1 MESSNLKT
9 NESKEALFTVRNYSF
24 LNKKRL
30 EINNKQES
38 NFIPWTKEEDEQLK
52 YLILNYENLSWEII
66 SEKIKGRTPNQCMCR
81 WKNSLNPIIKKGKW
95 DLNEDKIIIEY
106 VKKKGEGNWN
116 QIQSSLVGRTT
127 KQIRERYVNHIKNKI
142 LNDNESINFK
152 WNEKLDIELIQNYII
167 YEGSFV
173 KISENL
179 KGTTPN
185 MVKNRFYSLLRQCVN
200 KLMKNKIY
208 CESQKIKLLKNEIF
222 SQKKNNNYNN
232 EYKINKEK
240 NNDLNIIFSNEEIS
254 NKSLILF
261 NPELFFNSLNN
272 IQSKKKNYTV
282 KILLEFLPE
291 LIEEKGINIER
302 VKTMENDRKI
312 ATTKI
317 VTILSNHLYN
327 QFMNELNIENKNIS
341 NEVKICNVKEG
352 NSKSSILFNMQMAQ
366 LGYVIEAL
374 KLKMMQTY
382 FERLKRKT
390 LGI

>member
-127 KQIRERYVNHIKNKI
+127 KQIRERYINHLKNKI
-142 LNDNESINFK
+142 LNDNENINFK

-208 CESQKIKLLKNEIF
+208 CESRKIKLLKNEIF

-302 VKTMENDRKI
+302 VKTMVNDRKI
-312 ATTKI
+312 AITKI
-317 VTILSNHLYN
+317 VSVLSNHLYIK
-327 QFMNELNIENKNIS
+327 FMNELNIENKNIS

>member
-127 KQIRERYVNHIKNKI
+127 KQIRERYINHLKNKI
-142 LNDNESINFK
+142 LNDNENINFK

-302 VKTMENDRKI
+302 VKTMVNDRKI
-312 ATTKI
+312 AITKI
-317 VTILSNHLYN
+317 VSVLSNHLYIK
-327 QFMNELNIENKNIS
+327 FMNELNIENKNIS

>member
-1 MESSNLKT
+1 MESSNLKA

-95 DLNEDKIIIEY
+95 DLNEDRIIIDY
-106 VKKKGEGNWN
+106 VNKKGEGNWN

-127 KQIRERYVNHIKNKI
+127 KQIRERYINHLKNKI
-142 LNDNESINFK
+142 LNDNENINFK

-222 SQKKNNNYNN
+222 SQKINNNYNN

-302 VKTMENDRKI
+302 VKTMVNDRKI
-312 ATTKI
+312 AITKI
-317 VTILSNHLYN
+317 VSVLSNHLYIK
-327 QFMNELNIENKNIS
+327 FMNELNIENKNIS

>member
-1 MESSNLKT
+1 MESSNLKA

-127 KQIRERYVNHIKNKI
+127 KQIRERYINHLKNKI
-142 LNDNESINFK
+142 LNDNENINFK

-208 CESQKIKLLKNEIF
+208 CESQKIKLIKNEIF

-302 VKTMENDRKI
+302 VKTMVNDRKI
-312 ATTKI
+312 AITKI
-317 VTILSNHLYN
+317 VSVLSNHLYIK
-327 QFMNELNIENKNIS
+327 FMNELNIENKNIS

>member
-1 MESSNLKT
+1 MESSNLKA

-127 KQIRERYVNHIKNKI
+127 KQIRERYINHLKNKI
-142 LNDNESINFK
+142 LNDNENINFK
-152 WNEKLDIELIQNYII
+152 WNEKLDIELIQNYI
-167 YEGSFV
+167 
-173 KISENL
+173 ISENL

-232 EYKINKEK
+232 EYIINKEK

-317 VTILSNHLYN
+317 ITILSNHLYN
-327 QFMNELNIENKNIS
+327 KFINELNIENKMIN

-352 NSKSSILFNMQMAQ
+352 MSKSSILFNMQMAQ
-366 LGYVIEAL
+366 LGFVFEAL

-382 FERLKRKT
+382 FVRLKRKT

>member
-1 MESSNLKT
+1 MESSNLKA

-52 YLILNYENLSWEII
+52 HLILNYENLSWEII

-127 KQIRERYVNHIKNKI
+127 KQIRERYINHLKNKI

-302 VKTMENDRKI
+302 VKTMVNDRKI
-312 ATTKI
+312 AITKI
-317 VTILSNHLYN
+317 VSVLSNHLYIK
-327 QFMNELNIENKNIS
+327 FMNELNIENKNIS

>member
-30 EINNKQES
+30 EIKNKQEN

-66 SEKIKGRTPNQCMCR
+66 SEKIKGRTPIQCMCR

-127 KQIRERYVNHIKNKI
+127 KQIRERYINHLKNKI
-142 LNDNESINFK
+142 LNDNENINFK

-222 SQKKNNNYNN
+222 SQKINNNYNN

-240 NNDLNIIFSNEEIS
+240 NNDLNTIFSNEEIS

-302 VKTMENDRKI
+302 VKTMVNDRKI
-312 ATTKI
+312 AITKI
-317 VTILSNHLYN
+317 VTVLSNHLYIK
-327 QFMNELNIENKNIS
+327 FMNELNIENKNIS

>member
-1 MESSNLKT
+1 MQSSNLKL
-9 NESKEALFTVRNYSF
+9 NESKEALFIVRNYNF

-30 EINNKQES
+30 EIQQKQE
-38 NFIPWTKEEDEQLK
+38 NNITPWTKEEDEKLK
-52 YLILNYENLSWEII
+52 YLILNYENLSWEMI
-66 SEKIKGRTPNQCMCR
+66 SEKIKGRTPIQCMHR

-127 KQIRERYVNHIKNKI
+127 KQIRERYINHLKNKI
-142 LNDNESINFK
+142 LNDNENINFK

-173 KISENL
+173 KVSENL

-222 SQKKNNNYNN
+222 SQKINNNYNN

-240 NNDLNIIFSNEEIS
+240 NNDLNTIFSNEEIS

-272 IQSKKKNYTV
+272 MQSKKKNYTV

-302 VKTMENDRKI
+302 VKTMVNDRKI
-312 ATTKI
+312 AITKI
-317 VTILSNHLYN
+317 VTVLSNHLYIK
-327 QFMNELNIENKNIS
+327 FMNELNIENKNIS

>member
-1 MESSNLKT
+1 MESSNLKA

-127 KQIRERYVNHIKNKI
+127 KQIRERYINHLKNKI

-302 VKTMENDRKI
+302 VKTMVNDRKI
-312 ATTKI
+312 AITKI
-317 VTILSNHLYN
+317 VTVLSNHLYIK
-327 QFMNELNIENKNIS
+327 FMNELNIENKNIS

>member
-1 MESSNLKT
+1 MESSNLKA

-127 KQIRERYVNHIKNKI
+127 KQIRERYINHLKNKI
-142 LNDNESINFK
+142 LNDNENINFK

-302 VKTMENDRKI
+302 VKTMVNDRKI
-312 ATTKI
+312 AITKI
-317 VTILSNHLYN
+317 VSVLSNHLYIK
-327 QFMNELNIENKNIS
+327 FMNELNIENKNIS

>member
-1 MESSNLKT
+1 MESSNLKA

-127 KQIRERYVNHIKNKI
+127 KQIRERYINHLKNKI
-142 LNDNESINFK
+142 LNDNENINFK

-232 EYKINKEK
+232 EYIINKEK

-302 VKTMENDRKI
+302 VKTMVNDRKI
-312 ATTKI
+312 AITKI
-317 VTILSNHLYN
+317 VSVLSNHLYIK
-327 QFMNELNIENKNIS
+327 FMNELNIENKNIS

>member
-1 MESSNLKT
+1 MESSNLKA

-30 EINNKQES
+30 EINNKNES
-38 NFIPWTKEEDEQLK
+38 NFIPWSREEDEKLK

-66 SEKIKGRTPNQCMCR
+66 SEKIKGRTAIQCMHR
-81 WKNSLNPIIKKGKW
+81 WKNCLNPIIKKGKW

-127 KQIRERYVNHIKNKI
+127 KQIRERYINHLKNKI
-142 LNDNESINFK
+142 LNDNENINFK

-173 KISENL
+173 KMSENL

-302 VKTMENDRKI
+302 VKTMVNDRKI
-312 ATTKI
+312 AITKI
-317 VTILSNHLYN
+317 VSVLSNHLYIK
-327 QFMNELNIENKNIS
+327 FMNELNIENKNIS

>member
-1 MESSNLKT
+1 MESSNLKA

-127 KQIRERYVNHIKNKI
+127 KQIRERYINHLKNKI
-142 LNDNESINFK
+142 LNDNENINFK

-302 VKTMENDRKI
+302 VKTMVNDRKI
-312 ATTKI
+312 AITKI
-317 VTILSNHLYN
+317 VTVLSNHLYIK
-327 QFMNELNIENKNIS
+327 FMNELNIENKNIS

>member
-30 EINNKQES
+30 EIKNKQEN

-66 SEKIKGRTPNQCMCR
+66 SEKIKGRTPIQCMCR

-127 KQIRERYVNHIKNKI
+127 KQIRERYINHLKNKI
-142 LNDNESINFK
+142 LNDNENINFK

-173 KISENL
+173 KVSENL

-222 SQKKNNNYNN
+222 SQKINNNYNN

-240 NNDLNIIFSNEEIS
+240 NNDLNTIFSNEEIS

-272 IQSKKKNYTV
+272 MQSKKKNYTV

-302 VKTMENDRKI
+302 VKTMVNDRKI
-312 ATTKI
+312 AITKI
-317 VTILSNHLYN
+317 VTVLSNHLYIK
-327 QFMNELNIENKNIS
+327 FMNELNIENKNIS

>member
-127 KQIRERYVNHIKNKI
+127 KQIRERYINHLKNKI
-142 LNDNESINFK
+142 LNDNENINFK

-232 EYKINKEK
+232 EYIINKEK

-302 VKTMENDRKI
+302 VKTMVNDRKI
-312 ATTKI
+312 AITKI
-317 VTILSNHLYN
+317 VSVLSNHLYIK
-327 QFMNELNIENKNIS
+327 FMNELNIENKNIS

>member
-1 MESSNLKT
+1 MQSSNLKL
-9 NESKEALFTVRNYSF
+9 NESKEALFIVRNYNF

-30 EINNKQES
+30 EIQQKQE
-38 NFIPWTKEEDEQLK
+38 NNITPWTKEEDEKLK
-52 YLILNYENLSWEII
+52 YLILNYENLSWEMI
-66 SEKIKGRTPNQCMCR
+66 SEKIKGRTPIQCMHR

-95 DLNEDKIIIEY
+95 DSNEDKIIIDY
-106 VKKKGEGNWN
+106 VNKKGEGNWN

-127 KQIRERYVNHIKNKI
+127 KQIRERYVNHLKNKI
-142 LNDNESINFK
+142 FNNDIISFK
-152 WNEKLDIELIQNYII
+152 WNEKLDIELIQKYII

-208 CESQKIKLLKNEIF
+208 CESQKIKILKKEVF
-222 SQKKNNNYNN
+222 PQKINNNNYEIN
-232 EYKINKEK
+232 EVKKNELKI
-240 NNDLNIIFSNEEIS
+240 ISSNEGIS
-254 NKSLILF
+254 NKGLLLI
-261 NPELFFNSLNN
+261 NPELFFYSLNN

-291 LIEEKGINIER
+291 LIEEKRINIER
-302 VKTMENDRKI
+302 VKTMVNDKKI
-312 ATTKI
+312 AMTKI
-317 VTILSNHLYN
+317 VSVLSNHLYIK
-327 QFMNELNIENKNIS
+327 FMNELNIENKNNN

-352 NSKSSILFNMQMAQ
+352 NSKSSILFNMQIAQ
-366 LGYVIEAL
+366 LGFVIEAL
-374 KLKMMQTY
+374 NLKMMETY
-382 FERLKRKT
+382 FKRLKSKT

>member
-1 MESSNLKT
+1 
-9 NESKEALFTVRNYSF
+9 
-24 LNKKRL
+24 
-30 EINNKQES
+30 
-38 NFIPWTKEEDEQLK
+38 
-52 YLILNYENLSWEII
+52 
-66 SEKIKGRTPNQCMCR
+66 
-81 WKNSLNPIIKKGKW
+81 
-95 DLNEDKIIIEY
+95 
-106 VKKKGEGNWN
+106 
-116 QIQSSLVGRTT
+116 
-127 KQIRERYVNHIKNKI
+127 
-142 LNDNESINFK
+142 
-152 WNEKLDIELIQNYII
+152 
-167 YEGSFV
+167 
-173 KISENL
+173 
-179 KGTTPN
+179 

-302 VKTMENDRKI
+302 VKTMVNDRKI
-312 ATTKI
+312 AITKI
-317 VTILSNHLYN
+317 VTVLSNHLYIK
-327 QFMNELNIENKNIS
+327 FMNELNIENKNIS

-352 NSKSSILFNMQMAQ
+352 NSKSSILFNMQIAQ
-366 LGYVIEAL
+366 LGFVIEAL
-374 KLKMMQTY
+374 NLKMMETY
-382 FERLKRKT
+382 FKRLKSKT

>member
-1 MESSNLKT
+1 MQSSNLKL
-9 NESKEALFTVRNYSF
+9 NESKEELFTVRNYNF

-30 EINNKQES
+30 EIQQKQE
-38 NFIPWTKEEDEQLK
+38 NNIIPWTKEEDEKLK

-66 SEKIKGRTPNQCMCR
+66 SEKIKGRTPIQCMYR

-95 DLNEDKIIIEY
+95 DSNEDKIIIDY
-106 VKKKGEGNWN
+106 VNKKGEGNWN
-116 QIQSSLVGRTT
+116 QIQSCLVGRTT
-127 KQIRERYVNHIKNKI
+127 KQIRERYVNHLKNKI
-142 LNDNESINFK
+142 FNNDIISFK
-152 WNEKLDIELIQNYII
+152 WNEKLDIELIQKYII

-200 KLMKNKIY
+200 KLMKNKNY
-208 CESQKIKLLKNEIF
+208 CESQKIKILKNEINY
-222 SQKKNNNYNN
+222 QKNYNNSNYNNNYNIK
-232 EYKINKEK
+232 KINDLIFNSYNDEITNK
-240 NNDLNIIFSNEEIS
+240 N
-254 NKSLILF
+254 LILS
-261 NPELFFNSLNN
+261 NPDLFFNSWNN
-272 IQSKKKNYTV
+272 NQSKKKNYTV

-327 QFMNELNIENKNIS
+327 QFMNELNIENKNIT

-366 LGYVIEAL
+366 LGYVFEAL

-382 FERLKRKT
+382 FIRLKRKT
-390 LGI
+390 LGK

>member
-1 MESSNLKT
+1 MESSNLKA

-66 SEKIKGRTPNQCMCR
+66 SEKIKGRTPIQCMCR

-127 KQIRERYVNHIKNKI
+127 KQIRERYINHLKNKI
-142 LNDNESINFK
+142 LNDNDNINFK

-222 SQKKNNNYNN
+222 SQKINNNYNN

-302 VKTMENDRKI
+302 VKTMVNDRKI
-312 ATTKI
+312 AITKI
-317 VTILSNHLYN
+317 VSVLSNHLYIK
-327 QFMNELNIENKNIS
+327 FMNELNIENKNIS

>member
-1 MESSNLKT
+1 MQSSNLKL
-9 NESKEALFTVRNYSF
+9 NESKEELFTVRNYNF

-30 EINNKQES
+30 EIQQKQE
-38 NFIPWTKEEDEQLK
+38 NNIIPWTKEEDEKLK

-66 SEKIKGRTPNQCMCR
+66 SEKIKGRTPIQCMYR

-95 DLNEDKIIIEY
+95 DSNEDKIIIDY
-106 VKKKGEGNWN
+106 VNKKGEGNWN
-116 QIQSSLVGRTT
+116 KIQSSLVGRTT
-127 KQIRERYVNHIKNKI
+127 KQIRERYVNHLKNKI
-142 LNDNESINFK
+142 FNNDIISFK
-152 WNEKLDIELIQNYII
+152 WNEKLDIELIQKYII

-222 SQKKNNNYNN
+222 SQKNNNYNN

-302 VKTMENDRKI
+302 VKTMVNDRKI
-312 ATTKI
+312 AITKI
-317 VTILSNHLYN
+317 VSVLSNHLYIK
-327 QFMNELNIENKNIS
+327 FMNELNIENKNIS

>member
-1 MESSNLKT
+1 MESSNLKA

-95 DLNEDKIIIEY
+95 DLNEDKILIEY

-127 KQIRERYVNHIKNKI
+127 KQIRERYINHLKNKI

-302 VKTMENDRKI
+302 VKTMVNDRKI
-312 ATTKI
+312 AITKI
-317 VTILSNHLYN
+317 VTVLSNHLYIK
-327 QFMNELNIENKNIS
+327 FMNELNIENKNIS

>member
-1 MESSNLKT
+1 MESSNLKA

-52 YLILNYENLSWEII
+52 HLILNYENLSWEII

-127 KQIRERYVNHIKNKI
+127 KQIRERYINHLKNKI
-142 LNDNESINFK
+142 LNDNENINFK

-302 VKTMENDRKI
+302 VKTMVNDRKI
-312 ATTKI
+312 AITKI
-317 VTILSNHLYN
+317 VSVLSNHLYIK
-327 QFMNELNIENKNIS
+327 FMNELNIENKNIS

>member
-1 MESSNLKT
+1 MESSNLKA

-127 KQIRERYVNHIKNKI
+127 KQIRERYINHLKNKI
-142 LNDNESINFK
+142 LNDNENINFK

-173 KISENL
+173 KMSENL

-232 EYKINKEK
+232 EYIINKEK

-302 VKTMENDRKI
+302 VKTMVNDRKI
-312 ATTKI
+312 AITKI
-317 VTILSNHLYN
+317 VSVLSNHLYIK
-327 QFMNELNIENKNIS
+327 FMNELNIENKNIS

>member
-1 MESSNLKT
+1 MESSNLKA

-127 KQIRERYVNHIKNKI
+127 KQIRERYINHLKNKI

-302 VKTMENDRKI
+302 VKTMVNDRKI
-312 ATTKI
+312 AITKI
-317 VTILSNHLYN
+317 VSVLSNHLYIK
-327 QFMNELNIENKNIS
+327 FMNELNIENKNIS

>member
-1 MESSNLKT
+1 MESSNLKA

-127 KQIRERYVNHIKNKI
+127 KQIRERYINHLKNKI
-142 LNDNESINFK
+142 LNDNENINFK

-173 KISENL
+173 KMSENL

-222 SQKKNNNYNN
+222 SQKINNNYNN

-302 VKTMENDRKI
+302 VKTMVNDRKI
-312 ATTKI
+312 AITKI
-317 VTILSNHLYN
+317 VSVLSNHLYIK
-327 QFMNELNIENKNIS
+327 FMNELNIENKNIS

>member
-1 MESSNLKT
+1 MESSNLKA

-127 KQIRERYVNHIKNKI
+127 KQIRERYINHLKNKI
-142 LNDNESINFK
+142 LNDNENINFK

-173 KISENL
+173 KMSENL

-302 VKTMENDRKI
+302 VKTMVNDRKI
-312 ATTKI
+312 AITKI
-317 VTILSNHLYN
+317 VSVLSNHLYIK
-327 QFMNELNIENKNIS
+327 FMNELNIENKNIS

>member
-1 MESSNLKT
+1 MESSNLKA

-66 SEKIKGRTPNQCMCR
+66 SEKIKGRTPIQCMCR

-127 KQIRERYVNHIKNKI
+127 KQIRERYINHLKNKI
-142 LNDNESINFK
+142 LNDNENINFK

-232 EYKINKEK
+232 EYIINKEK

-302 VKTMENDRKI
+302 VKTMVNDRKI
-312 ATTKI
+312 AITKI
-317 VTILSNHLYN
+317 VTVLSNHLYIK
-327 QFMNELNIENKNIS
+327 FMNELNIENKNIS